1 MIYWDTQ
8 QAADFDQNQNHIS
21 FKTFLAWKTEQPTS
35 QSVFDDSLTGRNWS
49 HKHSYAHNN
58 VLRPNKTLGL
68 NTV

>member
-35 QSVFDDSLTGRNWS
+35 QSVFDDSLTANRE
-49 HKHSYAHNN
+49 KL
-58 VLRPNKTLGL
+58 VT
-68 NTV
+68 